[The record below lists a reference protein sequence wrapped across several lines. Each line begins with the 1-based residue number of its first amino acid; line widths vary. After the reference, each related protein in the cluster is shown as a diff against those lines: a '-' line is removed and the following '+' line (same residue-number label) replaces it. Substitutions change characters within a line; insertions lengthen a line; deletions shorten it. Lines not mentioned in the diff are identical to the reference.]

1 MGIIPGRFYGK
12 RADVNRYFINC
23 KNLRALIYMYVL
35 VLKLWHSFG
44 VLKIMLSNLMVTCYN
59 DAIIYLRKPQSGGV
73 NYVIGWMITWTENK
87 IEK

>member
-35 VLKLWHSFG
+35 VLKL
-44 VLKIMLSNLMVTCYN
+44 
-59 DAIIYLRKPQSGGV
+59 
-73 NYVIGWMITWTENK
+73 
-87 IEK
+87 